1 MKKILIAMVATG
13 AAVVAH
19 AAAVSWSATSVKDI
33 NAASAKNVSGWTVV
47 CTIYAANQTTIIGSD
62 TDTTS
67 NAMSKFN
74 GTIDGTANNTTY
86 YAQLVMTD
94 AAGNTIKSEMAQ
106 FVTDS
111 SATYGE
117 INFSTGQ
124 KFATTTAKIDYAGGW
139 VAAPE
144 PTSGLLLLLGV
155 AGLALKRKRA

>member
-1 MKKILIAMVATG
+1 MVATG

-106 FVTDS
+106 FV
-111 SATYGE
+111 GE
-117 INFSTGQ
+117 
-124 KFATTTAKIDYAGGW
+124 
-139 VAAPE
+139 
-144 PTSGLLLLLGV
+144 
-155 AGLALKRKRA
+155 